1 MGVGELGSSAAGTG
15 AEVAGRLRLVTS
27 AERCGSR
34 GNGGGGPGLHGKQEL
49 GRRRFGVQR

>member
-1 MGVGELGSSAAGTG
+1 VGELGSSAAGTG